1 MLSLPSISLSQFTP
15 QIQLMLYDITLL
27 FNHHSSI
34 LTHDYH
40 SYVILIIDAFHTHIY
55 AEDDI
60 HYFNWYY
67 QLIQLNLKRLQLT
80 DFVKLRNPTQLQFIQ
95 MYYWLTFDTF
105 YDEQNIL
112 FTERQRIIFGNQFKR
127 SNLKSELMAVV
138 WHPNNF
144 HKFIHWDPETFD
156 LDI

>member
-1 MLSLPSISLSQFTP
+1 MISQFTS
-15 QIQLMLYDITLL
+15 QIQYMLRDIEISL
-27 FNHHSSI
+27 NHYSSI
-34 LTHDYH
+34 LTHDYQ
-40 SYVILIIDAFHTHIY
+40 SYVILIIHAFHDTIY
-55 AEDDI
+55 TNQH

-67 QLIQLNLKRLQLT
+67 QLNITRLLLT
-80 DFVKLRNPTQLQFIQ
+80 DFIKLRQPTQLQFIQ
-95 MYYWLTFDTF
+95 MYHWLIFDTF

-112 FTERQRIIFGNQFKR
+112 FTERQRIIFGNKFKR
-127 SNLKSELMAVV
+127 SDLKSELMTVV